1 MADKKQDFIDQKSQD
16 LDDDGVDRR
25 VLKCMARG
33 RYRASLDHERRH
45 HRISGV
51 R

>member
-16 LDDDGVDRR
+16 LDDAVDRR
-25 VLKCMARG
+25 VLKCMAWG
-33 RYRASLDHERRH
+33 RCRASLDHERRH
-45 HRISGV
+45 PRISGV